1 MPNKWKTERDT
12 TFLFVRYGRVV
23 VPKFAVT
30 FYKATFAFS
39 GQNLITSGVK
49 KLRYVFVYYLSLH
62 LVRRFRSE
70 NIGGSKKLNC
80 PSHPSN
86 AYGETKG
93 KRKFSFPSSPAPCP

>member
-49 KLRYVFVYYLSLH
+49 KLRYSNLDPA
-62 LVRRFRSE
+62 RIE
-70 NIGGSKKLNC
+70 IGRGS
-80 PSHPSN
+80 
-86 AYGETKG
+86 YT
-93 KRKFSFPSSPAPCP
+93 